1 MVILSPPDGEASITS
16 PPDTSYTIVNHESSP
31 ECSSESEA
39 ALSDAEEE
47 HTPQQESVSTPGSN
61 LDEEEVSSNSSSD
74 EDVEGQSEDGD
85 YEVETP
91 VEEPTEENGYESA
104 TKSAKESRK
113 STKIRVA
120 DDYNENPDL
129 YGQRLSVKLSNPI
142 TIPTFGFKYNHQHLP
157 YTNLKT
163 SVSTMEAIA

>member
-1 MVILSPPDGEASITS
+1 MVIQSPPDGEASVTS
-16 PPDTSYTIVNHESSP
+16 PLDISYTIVSHASSP
-31 ECSSESEA
+31 NSSSESEA

-47 HTPQQESVSTPGSN
+47 HIPQQESASTPESN
-61 LDEEEVSSNSSSD
+61 HDEGEEISSNSSSD
-74 EDVEGQSEDGD
+74 GDVEGQSEDGD

-104 TKSAKESRK
+104 AKSAKESRK

-129 YGQRLSVKLSNPI
+129 YGLRR
-142 TIPTFGFKYNHQHLP
+142 
-157 YTNLKT
+157 
-163 SVSTMEAIA
+163 SVSPSRVSNHKSR